1 MYNKKIRQKAYNLYN
16 EGLTISEIANKLK
29 ISYATVYN
37 WSKQD
42 SWNRNV
48 KTNSPVNINWRPR
61 QTHRELYDQILL
73 IRKVYVNL
81 VFIEKMPKDHM
92 RDYIGKRL
100 GITGRKVSNIIKEFE
115 KTEKAKDNKKVTEFM
130 NTISGFVY
138 IITKKSTG
146 ELYIGETHCKPTKR
160 WDDHLGSKNFPID
173 YIEIEDYKFEILEVV
188 SKSDNIRNREKYY
201 IKEYRRRYPGK
212 VLNIDPKETTNKD

>member
-1 MYNKKIRQKAYNLYN
+1 MYNKKTRQKANNLYN

-29 ISYATVYN
+29 ISYATIYN

-48 KTNSPVNINWRPR
+48 KTIPPVNINLRPR
-61 QTHRELYDQILL
+61 PAHRELYDQILL

-81 VFIEKMPKDHM
+81 VFIGKRPKDHM

-100 GITGRKVSNIIKEFE
+100 GMTGRQISYIEFE
-115 KTEKAKDNKKVTEFM
+115 FKKKEKAKEDKEDKKVTEFM

-138 IITKKSTG
+138 IITRKSTG
-146 ELYIGETHCKPTKR
+146 ELYIGQTKKKPTER
-160 WDDHLGSKNFPID
+160 WGEHL
-173 YIEIEDYKFEILEVV
+173 
-188 SKSDNIRNREKYY
+188 
-201 IKEYRRRYPGK
+201 
-212 VLNIDPKETTNKD
+212 

>member
-1 MYNKKIRQKAYNLYN
+1 MYNKKIRQKANNLYN

-48 KTNSPVNINWRPR
+48 KTISPVNINWRPR
-61 QTHRELYDQILL
+61 PTHRELYDQILL

-81 VFIEKMPKDHM
+81 VFIGKRPKDHM
-92 RDYIGKRL
+92 RDYIGKRS
-100 GITGRKVSNIIKEFE
+100 GITGRQLSNIIKEFK

-138 IITKKSTG
+138 IIIKKSTG
-146 ELYIGETHCKPTKR
+146 ELYIGQIKKKPTER
-160 WDDHLGSKNFPID
+160 WSQHLGSKNSLLTI
-173 YIEIEDYKFEILEVV
+173 
-188 SKSDNIRNREKYY
+188 
-201 IKEYRRRYPGK
+201 
-212 VLNIDPKETTNKD
+212 